1 MIRLAL
7 AMFLLQCSIGAANDV
22 ADARA
27 DATAKPRKPIPA
39 GQVPVAL
46 AVVIAGVSLVG
57 GLALAVS
64 VSTAALA
71 IGIAGVALGYAY
83 DLGVKGTPFGW
94 APFALGIPLLP
105 LFAWVGATGTAP
117 VAIVVLSVLAVPAGA
132 AVAVAN
138 ALPDLERDEAS
149 GVRTVATA
157 LGLTR
162 AWRIDAALQ
171 AVVAVLALAT
181 LFLVGGGRSDL
192 VAFALVGWSIVG
204 LAVGVILSG
213 RPEVSDRQ
221 RGWEVQAVAL
231 GALGAGWAATMVAA
245 GRL

>member
-1 MIRLAL
+1 
-7 AMFLLQCSIGAANDV
+7 MFLFQCSIGALNDI
-22 ADARA
+22 ADAAA
-27 DATAKPRKPIPA
+27 DATVKPGKPIPA
-39 GQVPVAL
+39 GRVPVPVA
-46 AVVIAGVSLVG
+46 VIVAGACLLG
-57 GLALAVS
+57 GLGLAVS
-64 VSTAALA
+64 VSTTALA

-83 DLGVKGTPFGW
+83 DLGLKGTPFGW

-117 VAIVVLSVLAVPAGA
+117 AAIVVLSVLAVPAGA

-157 LGLTR
+157 LGPER
-162 AWRIDAALQ
+162 AWRVDAALQ
-171 AVVAVLALAT
+171 SVVAGLALLT
-181 LFLVGGGRSDL
+181 LLLVGGERPDIRA
-192 VAFALVGWSIVG
+192 VAIIGWSIVG
-204 LAVGVILSG
+204 LGAGVILSG

-231 GALGAGWAATMVAA
+231 GALGAGWVAAMVAA